1 MSGKTMNAR
10 VFRLMSRGSVALLAA
25 MALTA
30 VAAANEVDATRSSI
44 TATFRQMNVPV
55 EGGFKVFR
63 GSIDFDPGNL
73 KASRARVEI
82 DTTSFN
88 LGAPE
93 YEEELRGKEW
103 FDTPAYPMAGFVSSN
118 VIAVGPDR
126 FEARGKFTLKGKM
139 QEIKVPFTIR
149 SEGGTRVFEGELP
162 ISRKIYAIGGS
173 EWDDTLDD
181 KVIVKFR
188 IITTAK

>member
-1 MSGKTMNAR
+1 MNAR
-10 VFRLMSRGSVALLAA
+10 VIRSVFCGSAALLAA
-25 MALTA
+25 VMLTA
-30 VAAANEVDATRSSI
+30 AAAANDVDAIRSSI

-63 GSIDFDPGNL
+63 GNIDFDPGNL
-73 KASRARVEI
+73 KAARARIEI
-82 DTTSFN
+82 DTASFD

-103 FDTPAYPMAGFVSSN
+103 FDSPAYPKASFDSSS
-118 VIAVGPDR
+118 VAAVGPDR
-126 FEARGKFTLKGKM
+126 FEARGRFTLKAKT

-149 SEGGTRVFEGELP
+149 SEGGARVFEGELP
-162 ISRKIYAIGGS
+162 ISRKIFAIGGS